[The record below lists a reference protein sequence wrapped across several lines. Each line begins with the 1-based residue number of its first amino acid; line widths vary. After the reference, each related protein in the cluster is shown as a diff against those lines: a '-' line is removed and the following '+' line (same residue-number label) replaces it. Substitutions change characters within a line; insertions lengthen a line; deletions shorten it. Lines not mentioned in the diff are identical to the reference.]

1 MRRRTKVLLPE
12 SAVGDP
18 SLQAFLSKVR
28 WAEKGVEFRLFLSL
42 KLQPK
47 GGTGAIE
54 INSEVISRLIATHTE
69 DV

>member
-1 MRRRTKVLLPE
+1 VLLPE

-18 SLQAFLSKVR
+18 SLQAFLAK
-28 WAEKGVEFRLFLSL
+28 KIKKNTKNG
-42 KLQPK
+42 